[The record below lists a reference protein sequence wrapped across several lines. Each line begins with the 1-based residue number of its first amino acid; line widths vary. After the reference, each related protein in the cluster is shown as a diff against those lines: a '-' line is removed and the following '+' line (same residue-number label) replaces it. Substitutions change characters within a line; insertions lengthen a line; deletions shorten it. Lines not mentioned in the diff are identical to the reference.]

1 MLQVSDSND
10 QSRAQWVRQYIRVMN
25 LFSSLVSRMRARMP
39 AATTVHLRSEQQ
51 VAGFT
56 PLLSTPTLIGGALF
70 SSRSLFESSC
80 LVMQAS
86 DGHDKKTNNGLCRP
100 SSS

>member
-1 MLQVSDSND
+1 MDLQFICV
-10 QSRAQWVRQYIRVMN
+10 VN
-25 LFSSLVSRMRARMP
+25 LFSSLMSRMRARMP
-39 AATTVHLRSEQQ
+39 AATAVHLRSEQQ

-70 SSRSLFESSC
+70 SSRSLFKSSY

-86 DGHDKKTNNGLCRP
+86 DGHDKKTNNGSADRRRHERFPHP
-100 SSS
+100 SRLSC